1 MRTRSTIATALFV
14 TVVATLTAGTASTAK
29 AAGPSVDWAR
39 VLDDLDTVSRKGAD
53 VLDSPRCGSAGCQT
67 DTNPTAHAPE
77 RLQHAHAQTTGAEWA
92 TLDPKFAL
100 VARDWNGTYKV
111 AGGAGDR
118 LALVDAL
125 RLTSS
130 TRMVLGR
137 VRANESRISPF
148 AQVGLGQWRTDPYL
162 LPLTARYTEI
172 AAQAATGVEIRL
184 IGTWQIA
191 LETTMT
197 MLYRESRD
205 ASMPAAQNWS
215 TTFASRVDF

>member
-1 MRTRSTIATALFV
+1 MRMRTSSTIATALFA
-14 TVVATLTAGTASTAK
+14 TVVATLTVGTANADSSTN
-29 AAGPSVDWAR
+29 VDWSR
-39 VLDDLDTVSRKGAD
+39 VLNDLDTVARKGAD

-67 DTNPTAHAPE
+67 DTNATARAPE
-77 RLQHAHAQTTGAEWA
+77 RLLLNRQQYAGREWVA
-92 TLDPKFAL
+92 VDPKFSL
-100 VARDWNGTYKV
+100 VARDWNEAYKV
-111 AGGAGDR
+111 AGER

-137 VRANESRISPF
+137 VRANDSRISPF

-172 AAQAATGVEIRL
+172 AAQAAGGVEIRL
-184 IGTWQIA
+184 IGTWQMA

-205 ASMPAAQNWS
+205 ASMPAARNWS
-215 TTFASRVDF
+215 TTFASRVEF

>member
-1 MRTRSTIATALFV
+1 MRTRSTIATALLATF
-14 TVVATLTAGTASTAK
+14 VATVTASTAN
-29 AAGPSVDWAR
+29 ADTSPSVDWSR
-39 VLDDLDTVSRKGAD
+39 VLSDLDIVARKGAD
-53 VLDSPRCGSAGCQT
+53 VLDSPRCSLAGCQT
-67 DTNPTAHAPE
+67 DTNATASAPE
-77 RLQHAHAQTTGAEWA
+77 RLVHTHLQTAGTDWVA
-92 TLDPKFAL
+92 LDPKFSL
-100 VARDWNGTYKV
+100 VARDWNEAYKV
-111 AGGAGDR
+111 AGER

-137 VRANESRISPF
+137 VRANDARISPF

-172 AAQAATGVEIRL
+172 AAQAAGGVEIRL
-184 IGTWQIA
+184 VGTWLIA

-197 MLYRESRD
+197 MLYRETRND
-205 ASMPAAQNWS
+205 SMPAAQIWS

>member
-1 MRTRSTIATALFV
+1 MRTRSTIATALFA
-14 TVVATLTAGTASTAK
+14 TVVATLTVGTVSTAN
-29 AAGPSVDWAR
+29 ADSSTHVDWAR
-39 VLDDLDTVSRKGAD
+39 VLSDLDTVARKGAD

-67 DTNPTAHAPE
+67 DTNATAHAPE
-77 RLQHAHAQTTGAEWA
+77 RLVFTRLQSNAREWVG
-92 TLDPKFAL
+92 LDPKFSL
-100 VARDWNGTYKV
+100 VARDWNEAYKV
-111 AGGAGDR
+111 AGER

-137 VRANESRISPF
+137 VRANDSRISPF

-172 AAQAATGVEIRL
+172 AAQAASGVEIRL
-184 IGTWQIA
+184 IGTWQMA
-191 LETTMT
+191 FETTMT

-205 ASMPAAQNWS
+205 ESMPSAHNWS

>member
-1 MRTRSTIATALFV
+1 MRTTSTIANALLA
-14 TVVATLTAGTASTAK
+14 TVVAALTVGTARTAK
-29 AAGPSVDWAR
+29 ADTTPSVDWVRVMSDLETVAR
-39 VLDDLDTVSRKGAD
+39 NGAD

-67 DTNPTAHAPE
+67 DTNATARAPE
-77 RLQHAHAQTTGAEWA
+77 RLLFTHKQSTGREWIA
-92 TLDPKFAL
+92 LEPKFSL
-100 VARDWNGTYKV
+100 VARDWNDAYKV
-111 AGGAGDR
+111 AGER
-118 LALVDAL
+118 LALVDVN

-137 VRANESRISPF
+137 VRANDARISPF

-172 AAQAATGVEIRL
+172 AAQAAAGVEIRL
-184 IGTWQIA
+184 IGTWQMA

-205 ASMPAAQNWS
+205 DSMPAAQIWS
-215 TTFASRVDF
+215 STFASRVAF

>member
-1 MRTRSTIATALFV
+1 MRITSTIATAL
-14 TVVATLTAGTASTAK
+14 VATLVATTAASTAQ
-29 AAGPSVDWAR
+29 AEPAPSVDWAH
-39 VLDDLDTVSRKGAD
+39 VLGDLDALARRGAD
-53 VLDSPRCGSAGCQT
+53 VLDSPRCSQAGCQT
-67 DTNPTAHAPE
+67 DTNATASAPE
-77 RLQHAHAQTTGAEWA
+77 RISATSVQTTGTAWFGLA
-92 TLDPKFAL
+92 PTFSL
-100 VARDWNGTYKV
+100 VARDWSSAYKV
-111 AGGAGDR
+111 AGSGDR

-130 TRMVLGR
+130 TRMVLSR
-137 VRANESRISPF
+137 VRVNDSRISPF

-172 AAQAATGVEIRL
+172 AAQAAAGVELRI

-205 ASMPAAQNWS
+205 DSMPAAQIWS
-215 TTFASRVDF
+215 STFASRVDF